1 MRKLMT
7 FMVLMATCLF
17 ASAQDIKVQAP
28 ELVSV
33 DEQFNVTFVV
43 EGESSNVDCAW
54 DAGSDFKLVWGPS
67 RGSSSSTTIINGK
80 RSRSVQ
86 MSFTYVLMPKKT
98 GRFTLPQA
106 DVTIK
111 GKSYKSPSHSIE
123 VVADNSSSANSGNS
137 SAGSGGSAASSGT
150 VSSSDLYMKLILNK
164 RNVVVGEPVKAVLK
178 IYQRAN
184 ILGYENATF
193 PDFHGFWSQETYVP
207 RTIEFH
213 RENVNDQIFDVA
225 TIREWNLIP
234 QQAGELVVDP
244 AELICLVNIRSQR
257 QSTGSIFDDFFQDD
271 YQTIRKRVSTDPVK
285 ITVSKLPSGAPS
297 SFAGGVGKFN
307 MKAQLSKDSLSVHD
321 AASLIVSVTG
331 TGNTALLEA
340 PAVSFPPDFEVY
352 DVKTSDIKDGKSFEY
367 PFIPR
372 SYGDFTIG
380 PVEYSYYDID
390 GKKYVTVSSGPLALK
405 VGKGSGNAA
414 DSVRVVT
421 MSGNRGKD
429 VKTLSSD
436 IRYIAVKAPALRGA
450 PSFFVGTTGFYV
462 LLVAILLIA
471 AAIYAIVRFV
481 RVRRN
486 DVVGTKTRTA
496 TKMARKR
503 LARAEDF
510 LKKGLLSA
518 FYEELHKALLGY
530 VSDKFAMDASE
541 LGKDSISEKL
551 TERGVEKETVAE
563 YIALLDECEYARY
576 APDTQDSAMDSTYE
590 KAVGVI
596 SRIDACMKKH
606 KKTAS
611 VVAPLLVALMLTGTG
626 MSAVQAAEYPDSLW
640 NAGVNAYSSGQW
652 NEAVEAWSS
661 LLDLGIENAP
671 LYYNLGNAWY
681 KENDMAHAILCYERA
696 LKIDPSYSDAAYNL
710 EFARAGI
717 QDKIVEVPAFFLT
730 RWVESLGH
738 LVSSNVWVAIAFIF
752 LVLCAGMV
760 LMFLL
765 ARSSAA
771 SKAGFITAIVSLVLS
786 VSAFALAGVQKAD
799 YNRADSAV
807 VMSPVCSVRSA
818 PSGTNAKDLF
828 VLHEGTKVE
837 IVDRVGEWINIELS
851 DGRQGWMLSS
861 DIEII

>member
-1 MRKLMT
+1 M
-7 FMVLMATCLF
+7 
-17 ASAQDIKVQAP
+17 
-28 ELVSV
+28 
-33 DEQFNVTFVV
+33 
-43 EGESSNVDCAW
+43 
-54 DAGSDFKLVWGPS
+54 
-67 RGSSSSTTIINGK
+67 
-80 RSRSVQ
+80 
-86 MSFTYVLMPKKT
+86 
-98 GRFTLPQA
+98 
-106 DVTIK
+106 
-111 GKSYKSPSHSIE
+111 
-123 VVADNSSSANSGNS
+123 
-137 SAGSGGSAASSGT
+137 
-150 VSSSDLYMKLILNK
+150 
-164 RNVVVGEPVKAVLK
+164 
-178 IYQRAN
+178 
-184 ILGYENATF
+184 
-193 PDFHGFWSQETYVP
+193 P

-271 YQTIRKRVSTDPVK
+271 YQTIRKRVSTDSVK

-414 DSVRVVT
+414 DSVRIVT

-436 IRYIAVKAPALRGA
+436 IRYIAVKAPALSGA
-450 PSFFVGTTGFYV
+450 PSFFIGTTGFYV
-462 LLVAILLIA
+462 LLVVIFLIA

-481 RVRRN
+481 RVRRS
-486 DVVGTKTRTA
+486 DIVGTKTRTA

-606 KKTAS
+606 KKTAP

-652 NEAVEAWSS
+652 NEAEKAWSS
-661 LLDLGIENAP
+661 LLEIGIENAP

-717 QDKIVEVPAFFLT
+717 QDKIVEVPTFFLI

>member
-1 MRKLMT
+1 M
-7 FMVLMATCLF
+7 
-17 ASAQDIKVQAP
+17 
-28 ELVSV
+28 
-33 DEQFNVTFVV
+33 
-43 EGESSNVDCAW
+43 
-54 DAGSDFKLVWGPS
+54 
-67 RGSSSSTTIINGK
+67 
-80 RSRSVQ
+80 
-86 MSFTYVLMPKKT
+86 
-98 GRFTLPQA
+98 
-106 DVTIK
+106 
-111 GKSYKSPSHSIE
+111 
-123 VVADNSSSANSGNS
+123 
-137 SAGSGGSAASSGT
+137 
-150 VSSSDLYMKLILNK
+150 
-164 RNVVVGEPVKAVLK
+164 
-178 IYQRAN
+178 
-184 ILGYENATF
+184 
-193 PDFHGFWSQETYVP
+193 P

-436 IRYIAVKAPALRGA
+436 IRYIAVKAPALSGA
-450 PSFFVGTTGFYV
+450 PSFFIGTTGFYV

-486 DVVGTKTRTA
+486 DIVGTKTRTA
-496 TKMARKR
+496 TKMVRKR

-530 VSDKFAMDASE
+530 VSDKFSMDASE

>member
-1 MRKLMT
+1 M
-7 FMVLMATCLF
+7 
-17 ASAQDIKVQAP
+17 
-28 ELVSV
+28 
-33 DEQFNVTFVV
+33 
-43 EGESSNVDCAW
+43 
-54 DAGSDFKLVWGPS
+54 
-67 RGSSSSTTIINGK
+67 
-80 RSRSVQ
+80 
-86 MSFTYVLMPKKT
+86 
-98 GRFTLPQA
+98 
-106 DVTIK
+106 
-111 GKSYKSPSHSIE
+111 
-123 VVADNSSSANSGNS
+123 
-137 SAGSGGSAASSGT
+137 
-150 VSSSDLYMKLILNK
+150 
-164 RNVVVGEPVKAVLK
+164 
-178 IYQRAN
+178 
-184 ILGYENATF
+184 
-193 PDFHGFWSQETYVP
+193 
-207 RTIEFH
+207 
-213 RENVNDQIFDVA
+213 
-225 TIREWNLIP
+225 
-234 QQAGELVVDP
+234 
-244 AELICLVNIRSQR
+244 
-257 QSTGSIFDDFFQDD
+257 
-271 YQTIRKRVSTDPVK
+271 
-285 ITVSKLPSGAPS
+285 
-297 SFAGGVGKFN
+297 
-307 MKAQLSKDSLSVHD
+307 HD

-414 DSVRVVT
+414 DSARVVT

-436 IRYIAVKAPALRGA
+436 IRYIAVKAPALSGA
-450 PSFFVGTTGFYV
+450 PSFFIGTMGFYV
-462 LLVAILLIA
+462 LLVAIFLIA
-471 AAIYAIVRFV
+471 AAVYAIVRFV

-503 LARAEDF
+503 LAMAEDF

-551 TERGVEKETVAE
+551 TERGVEKETVEE

-652 NEAVEAWSS
+652 NEAVEAWAS

-717 QDKIVEVPAFFLT
+717 QDKIVEVPAFFLI

>member
-1 MRKLMT
+1 M
-7 FMVLMATCLF
+7 
-17 ASAQDIKVQAP
+17 
-28 ELVSV
+28 
-33 DEQFNVTFVV
+33 
-43 EGESSNVDCAW
+43 
-54 DAGSDFKLVWGPS
+54 
-67 RGSSSSTTIINGK
+67 
-80 RSRSVQ
+80 
-86 MSFTYVLMPKKT
+86 
-98 GRFTLPQA
+98 
-106 DVTIK
+106 
-111 GKSYKSPSHSIE
+111 
-123 VVADNSSSANSGNS
+123 
-137 SAGSGGSAASSGT
+137 
-150 VSSSDLYMKLILNK
+150 
-164 RNVVVGEPVKAVLK
+164 
-178 IYQRAN
+178 
-184 ILGYENATF
+184 
-193 PDFHGFWSQETYVP
+193 
-207 RTIEFH
+207 
-213 RENVNDQIFDVA
+213 A

-307 MKAQLSKDSLSVHD
+307 MKAHLSKDSLSVHD

-436 IRYIAVKAPALRGA
+436 IRYIAVKAPALSGA
-450 PSFFVGTTGFYV
+450 PSFFIGTTGFYV

-551 TERGVEKETVAE
+551 TERGVEKEIVAE

-786 VSAFALAGVQKAD
+786 VSAFALAGVQKAG

>member
-1 MRKLMT
+1 M
-7 FMVLMATCLF
+7 
-17 ASAQDIKVQAP
+17 
-28 ELVSV
+28 
-33 DEQFNVTFVV
+33 
-43 EGESSNVDCAW
+43 
-54 DAGSDFKLVWGPS
+54 
-67 RGSSSSTTIINGK
+67 
-80 RSRSVQ
+80 
-86 MSFTYVLMPKKT
+86 
-98 GRFTLPQA
+98 
-106 DVTIK
+106 
-111 GKSYKSPSHSIE
+111 
-123 VVADNSSSANSGNS
+123 
-137 SAGSGGSAASSGT
+137 
-150 VSSSDLYMKLILNK
+150 
-164 RNVVVGEPVKAVLK
+164 
-178 IYQRAN
+178 
-184 ILGYENATF
+184 
-193 PDFHGFWSQETYVP
+193 
-207 RTIEFH
+207 
-213 RENVNDQIFDVA
+213 
-225 TIREWNLIP
+225 
-234 QQAGELVVDP
+234 
-244 AELICLVNIRSQR
+244 
-257 QSTGSIFDDFFQDD
+257 
-271 YQTIRKRVSTDPVK
+271 
-285 ITVSKLPSGAPS
+285 
-297 SFAGGVGKFN
+297 
-307 MKAQLSKDSLSVHD
+307 HD

-380 PVEYSYYDID
+380 PVEYSYHDID

-436 IRYIAVKAPALRGA
+436 IRYIAVKAPALSGA

-551 TERGVEKETVAE
+551 TERGVEKEIVAE

-786 VSAFALAGVQKAD
+786 VSAFALAGVQKAG

>member
-1 MRKLMT
+1 MT

-54 DAGSDFKLVWGPS
+54 DAGCDFKLVWGPS

-137 SAGSGGSAASSGT
+137 SAGSGASAASSGK

-436 IRYIAVKAPALRGA
+436 IRYIAVKAPALSGA
-450 PSFFVGTTGFYV
+450 PSFFIGTTGFYV
-462 LLVAILLIA
+462 LLVAIFLIA
-471 AAIYAIVRFV
+471 AAVYAIVRFV

>member
-1 MRKLMT
+1 
-7 FMVLMATCLF
+7 
-17 ASAQDIKVQAP
+17 
-28 ELVSV
+28 
-33 DEQFNVTFVV
+33 
-43 EGESSNVDCAW
+43 
-54 DAGSDFKLVWGPS
+54 
-67 RGSSSSTTIINGK
+67 
-80 RSRSVQ
+80 
-86 MSFTYVLMPKKT
+86 
-98 GRFTLPQA
+98 
-106 DVTIK
+106 
-111 GKSYKSPSHSIE
+111 
-123 VVADNSSSANSGNS
+123 
-137 SAGSGGSAASSGT
+137 
-150 VSSSDLYMKLILNK
+150 
-164 RNVVVGEPVKAVLK
+164 
-178 IYQRAN
+178 
-184 ILGYENATF
+184 
-193 PDFHGFWSQETYVP
+193 
-207 RTIEFH
+207 
-213 RENVNDQIFDVA
+213 
-225 TIREWNLIP
+225 
-234 QQAGELVVDP
+234 
-244 AELICLVNIRSQR
+244 
-257 QSTGSIFDDFFQDD
+257 
-271 YQTIRKRVSTDPVK
+271 
-285 ITVSKLPSGAPS
+285 
-297 SFAGGVGKFN
+297 
-307 MKAQLSKDSLSVHD
+307 
-321 AASLIVSVTG
+321 
-331 TGNTALLEA
+331 
-340 PAVSFPPDFEVY
+340 
-352 DVKTSDIKDGKSFEY
+352 
-367 PFIPR
+367 
-372 SYGDFTIG
+372 
-380 PVEYSYYDID
+380 
-390 GKKYVTVSSGPLALK
+390 
-405 VGKGSGNAA
+405 
-414 DSVRVVT
+414 
-421 MSGNRGKD
+421 
-429 VKTLSSD
+429 
-436 IRYIAVKAPALRGA
+436 
-450 PSFFVGTTGFYV
+450 
-462 LLVAILLIA
+462 
-471 AAIYAIVRFV
+471 
-481 RVRRN
+481 
-486 DVVGTKTRTA
+486 
-496 TKMARKR
+496 MARKR

-611 VVAPLLVALMLTGTG
+611 VVTPLLVALMLTGTG

-652 NEAVEAWSS
+652 NEAEKAWSS

-738 LVSSNVWVAIAFIF
+738 LVSSNAWVAIAFIF

-807 VMSPVCSVRSA
+807 VMSPVCSVKSA

>member
-1 MRKLMT
+1 MT

-17 ASAQDIKVQAP
+17 ASAQDIRIQAP

-33 DEQFNVTFVV
+33 DEQFNVTIVV
-43 EGESSNVDCAW
+43 EGESSNVDCTW

-106 DVTIK
+106 NVTIK

-137 SAGSGGSAASSGT
+137 SAGGGGSAALGGT

-184 ILGYENATF
+184 IRGYENATF

-285 ITVSKLPSGAPS
+285 ITVSKLPAGAPS

-307 MKAQLSKDSLSVHD
+307 MKAHLSKDSLSVHD

-340 PAVSFPPDFEVY
+340 PTVNFPPDFEVY
-352 DVKTSDIKDGKSFEY
+352 DVKTSDTKDGKSFEY

-436 IRYIAVKAPALRGA
+436 IRYIAVKAPTLSGA
-450 PSFFVGTTGFYV
+450 PSFFIGTTGFYV
-462 LLVAILLIA
+462 LLVAIFLIA

-481 RVRRN
+481 RVRRS

-606 KKTAS
+606 KKTTS
-611 VVAPLLVALMLTGTG
+611 VVTPLLVALMLTGTG

-652 NEAVEAWSS
+652 NEAEKAWSS

-738 LVSSNVWVAIAFIF
+738 LVSSNAWVAIAFIF
-752 LVLCAGMV
+752 LVLGAGMV

-765 ARSSAA
+765 ARSSVA
-771 SKAGFITAIVSLVLS
+771 SKAGFITAIVYLVLS

-807 VMSPVCSVRSA
+807 VMSPVCSVKSA